1 MTGLILAAML
11 AAQAQPATAPG
22 TELRALT
29 AAVLDDKGR
38 PLTGLA
44 PSDVA
49 LVENGVA
56 RDLVSFKPDARPL
69 SLAVVLDS
77 SAALD
82 SSFRLVLLDAV
93 AGFVARLPE
102 GSRYALW
109 TTGDRPTKVADWSDD
124 RLAAAEPLKRV
135 VPRGG
140 NRLLDALP
148 EAAGDLERLAAEGSR
163 RVLLAIS
170 SDGPELSDLDRVRAV
185 EATQGAADLVLA
197 VEIDLGDSESRA
209 RAGFDLQDG
218 FETRARIAFVLG
230 RLAAGSGGAHEVTL
244 SAMGCEPA
252 LRKLEAV
259 LRGGYRLVYATSTG
273 IEKRK
278 IELRV
283 ARPRARALLPA
294 VSRPVR

>member
-11 AAQAQPATAPG
+11 AAQPQPATAPG
-22 TELRALT
+22 AELRTLT
-29 AAVLDDKGR
+29 ASVVDDKGR
-38 PLTGLA
+38 PLTDLSA
-44 PSDVA
+44 VDVA

-56 RDLVSFKPDARPL
+56 RDLVSFKPDTRPL
-69 SLAVVLDS
+69 SVAIVLDS

-82 SSFRLVLLDAV
+82 SSFRLVLLEAV
-93 AGFVARLPE
+93 AGFVGRLPE

-124 RLAAAEPLKRV
+124 RLAASEPLKRV
-135 VPRGG
+135 VTRGG

-148 EAAGDLERLAAEGSR
+148 EVAADLERLAAEGSR

-185 EATQGAADLVLA
+185 EATAGAAELVLA
-197 VEIDLGDSESRA
+197 IEIDIGDTEPRASAGPDLLGS
-209 RAGFDLQDG
+209 

-230 RLAAGSGGAHEVTL
+230 RLAAGSGGGHEVVL
-244 SAMGCEPA
+244 SPMGCESA

-259 LRGGYRLVYATSTG
+259 LRAGYRLVYATSSG
-273 IEKRK
+273 LEKRK
-278 IELRV
+278 LELKV
-283 ARPRARALLPA
+283 ARPRVRVLLPA
-294 VSRPVR
+294 ASRPVR